1 MGRANCCS
9 FHLAGPPPTLKSS
22 MMIDHASL
30 AALVATAMTAVACSG
45 LSVLVVA
52 RRWAFIGEGIAHAG
66 FGGAGLAWVIMLII
80 PSLMGAVWLP
90 YLAIIIFCV
99 LTALAIGYVSRS
111 SRVSTDTAIGIFMV
125 ASLAFGF
132 LAQQIFYQVTNG
144 VNPPGFA
151 NILFGRFS
159 GISPSY
165 SYAAIAVSV
174 AVIATL
180 LALGKEF
187 IYYSLDPMAAQ
198 ASGVAAG
205 FVHYL
210 LMVLIA
216 LVVVI
221 GIPITGSV
229 LVTALLVLPGAIA
242 GLVSRKLLPVLVIAV
257 LVTVVAA
264 VGGVLIS
271 LGPLPIHIPAGPAM
285 VLMLF
290 AVFILIY
297 GGTHLIRPSRLWF

>member
-1 MGRANCCS
+1 MP
-9 FHLAGPPPTLKSS
+9 L
-22 MMIDHASL
+22 DHASL
-30 AALVATAMTAVACSG
+30 AALGATAALAVACSG

-66 FGGAGLAWVIMLII
+66 FGGAGLGWVIMLIV
-80 PSLMGAVWLP
+80 PSLMDAVWVP
-90 YLAIIIFCV
+90 YAAIIVFCV
-99 LTALAIGYVSRS
+99 LTALGIGYVSRS
-111 SRVSTDTAIGIFMV
+111 NRVSADTAIGIFMV

-132 LAQQIFYQVTNG
+132 LVDQIFRQVTHG
-144 VNPPGFA
+144 VSPPGFA

-174 AVIATL
+174 AVIVTL
-180 LALGKEF
+180 LALGKELL
-187 IYYSLDPMAAQ
+187 YYCLDPLAAQ

-205 FVHYL
+205 FIHYL

-229 LVTALLVLPGAIA
+229 LVTALLVLPGATA
-242 GLVSRKLLPVLVIAV
+242 NLVSHKLLPVIVIAV
-257 LVTVVAA
+257 ALTVCASVA
-264 VGGVLIS
+264 GVLIS
-271 LGPLPIHIPAGPAM
+271 MAPTPIHVPAGPAM
-285 VLMLF
+285 VLLLF
-290 AVFILIY
+290 LIFVVVY
-297 GGTHLIRPSRLWF
+297 GAMRMAGPGRL